1 MVSSK
6 FPPREAR
13 PERQGALGARGA
25 VLAALSIFGAGF
37 AWSACS
43 VDDREPGY
51 LSDASVGIG
60 NSQGGSGAGGP
71 RGTTSLELIP
81 SAIELGPVV
90 VGAPAR
96 TRLHIANTGDA
107 PIEPPSV
114 SIAAGSDPAY
124 AIIRDGCELPVAPG
138 EECEVRLQVLAQHE
152 GAVTGQLSV
161 SAAGSDRVVPLS
173 ANASPLGTLILA
185 PAPGSSDNFG
195 PVRLGTSVQSVFNLT
210 NSGTVATGP
219 LSVHLYNA
227 DITPV
232 VGMAGGCVN
241 GQTSL
246 EPGQTCDVHLAYVPS
261 RRGAAD
267 AMLVVTSDAAG
278 SIGLPL

>member
-1 MVSSK
+1 MSGER
-6 FPPREAR
+6 PRL
-13 PERQGALGARGA
+13 ERQRSLGARGA
-25 VLAALSIFGAGF
+25 VLAALAIFGAGF

-43 VDDREPGY
+43 VDDRQPRY
-51 LSDASVGIG
+51 LADASVGVG
-60 NSQGGSGAGGP
+60 SNLGGSGGG
-71 RGTTSLELIP
+71 GSTASVELTP

-107 PIEPPSV
+107 PIDPPSV
-114 SIAAGSDPAY
+114 SIGAGSDPAY
-124 AIIRDGCELPVAPG
+124 AIIHDGCESPVAPG
-138 EECEVRLQVLAQHE
+138 EACEVRLQVLAQHE
-152 GAVTGQLSV
+152 GPVTGQLSV
-161 SAAGSDRVVPLS
+161 SAGGSDSMVPLS
-173 ANASPLGTLILA
+173 ATGNPLGTLILA

-219 LSVHLYNA
+219 LTVHLYNG
-227 DITPV
+227 DVTPV
-232 VGMAGGCVN
+232 VGLPGSCVN